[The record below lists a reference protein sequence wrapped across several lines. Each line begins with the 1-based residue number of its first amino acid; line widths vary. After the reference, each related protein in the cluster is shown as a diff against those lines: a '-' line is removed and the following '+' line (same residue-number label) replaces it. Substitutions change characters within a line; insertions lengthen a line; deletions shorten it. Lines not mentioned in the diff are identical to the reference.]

1 MNRKVSRKLNKG
13 FTLVELIV
21 VLVILAIL
29 AAMLVPALLGYIDK
43 AKSKKD
49 VINAKAL
56 LDASQAELVELYGK
70 GYEEKTNS
78 VNSVIPGVKDNAY
91 KANGQAISNNRDT
104 YAEETDF
111 AKGIYNLTGCE
122 EPYLFMIATG
132 STISGGGYNAD
143 KSQKDKY
150 TVYYAVYM
158 KTEKSDP
165 LYFYDGVWTRDNP
178 SAIGVYQTGNI
189 TTINGKKMKL
199 QYYLLS
205 NKGNKSLY
213 DGYSQKSDDN
223 LWWWLKNTVQQ
234 GKNG

>member
-1 MNRKVSRKLNKG
+1 MNKRVTGKLNKG

-29 AAMLVPALLGYIDK
+29 AAILVPALLGYIDK

-56 LDASQAELVELYGK
+56 LDASQAELVELYAK
-70 GYEEKTNS
+70 GYESNTNE
-78 VNSVIPGVKDNAY
+78 VKSVIPGVLSNA
-91 KANGQAISNNRDT
+91 ASNNKDT
-104 YAEETDF
+104 YAEDTDF